1 MDLTEGTPEEKRARS
16 KKMMLWFGIGSL
28 IMSFA
33 AWASAFLVSKKQRLD
48 KDWLSNYDLP
58 NAFFISVGVILLSS
72 ITIIL
77 AKHALKRG
85 NRQMTSVWL
94 ITTLALGLVFI
105 FNQFEGFNQ
114 IIEGGHYFTGPSSNI
129 TVTYIYFIA
138 AVHIAH
144 VIVGLI
150 CLLVVIYNHFKQKYS
165 ANDMLGIEL
174 ASSFWHF
181 VDILWICLF
190 LFLYFFK

>member
-165 ANDMLGIEL
+165 ANYMLGIEL